1 MLSYYFKQA
10 IKVLSQELNTQQLKY
25 ALIGSSNL
33 VLQGMDLSP
42 HDLDLVMRIDDLNK
56 IPEIF
61 RSYSPSNIEELRP
74 DSGDP
79 VWTAKLERRQ
89 AWNVCFNIGKIPV
102 QILGE
107 SNYGN
112 YVSKLVAQRLV
123 HIDIDGT
130 DVPCFNLEA
139 EAEAYQ
145 ETFRPQKA
153 ERIRAF
159 LQAKK

>member
-1 MLSYYFKQA
+1 MLSYDFKQA

-61 RSYSPSNIEELRP
+61 RSYSPSNVEELRP

-79 VWTAKLERRQ
+79 AWTAKLERHP
-89 AWNVCFNIGKIPV
+89 AWNVHFNMGKIPI

-107 SNYGN
+107 SSDGN
-112 YVSKLVAQRLV
+112 YVSKLIAKRLILKLKPK
-123 HIDIDGT
+123 HI
-130 DVPCFNLEA
+130 
-139 EAEAYQ
+139 
-145 ETFRPQKA
+145 
-153 ERIRAF
+153 
-159 LQAKK
+159 KKHLDLKRLKE